1 MLSLNLGMT
10 KTKKNGLLNCYRE
23 LIMDDVKIRKGN
35 LGFYDRLDKRVALL
49 EEGQRLK
56 IVRELSDSKYICR
69 VVNPTERCKNHGGY
83 DGMLVEAYVENLET
97 IETESH

>member
-1 MLSLNLGMT
+1 
-10 KTKKNGLLNCYRE
+10 
-23 LIMDDVKIRKGN
+23 MDDVKIRKGN

-56 IVRELSDSKYICR
+56 IVRELPDNKYICE

-83 DGMLVEAYVENLET
+83 DGMTVEAYVQNLEV
-97 IETESH
+97 ILKSLLIHL